1 MAHTSRNVGA
11 HSTTCPSKV
20 IYRVYIS
27 GARGNNSQG
36 RCKTISREVLTSSHL
51 PSIARHGGFLAMFP
65 EGGNTSKHSFLAMFF
80 EGGQT
85 RKQCFFV
92 MFTKCGQSFSAI
104 FSSNVSQS
112 GKQCFLVMFTECGQS
127 FSAIFSS
134 NVSQTGNN
142 VSLSCLPNV
151 GKVSQP

>member
-1 MAHTSRNVGA
+1 MQQSEPHGPHFPECWSSQYDVPI
-11 HSTTCPSKV
+11 HEV

-51 PSIARHGGFLAMFP
+51 PSKARHGGFLAMFP

-85 RKQCFFV
+85 RKQYFFV

-112 GKQCFLVMFTECGQS
+112 GKQCFLVMFTEMWAK
-127 FSAIFSS
+127 FLRHIF
-134 NVSQTGNN
+134 
-142 VSLSCLPNV
+142 
-151 GKVSQP
+151 